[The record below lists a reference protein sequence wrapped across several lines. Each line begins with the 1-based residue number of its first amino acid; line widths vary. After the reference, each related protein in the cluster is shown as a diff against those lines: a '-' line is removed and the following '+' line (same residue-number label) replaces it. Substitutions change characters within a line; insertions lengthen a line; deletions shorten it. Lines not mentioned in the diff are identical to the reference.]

1 VKLPDFALPG
11 LPLQL
16 NPGTGTMA
24 LSFALNG
31 DNLRAHWG
39 VRSTSIRWSRVSE
52 PSAATDVE
60 QLVWRVLQGVESLE
74 LAADVRGTLSSPR
87 LAVRSNLDDVVAQR
101 LRALVGEEVAAAERR
116 LRGEVDRLV
125 DEKVA
130 PARARATAAAGEV
143 TARIAEQKA
152 ALDRAQR
159 DLELRIR
166 DITRGIR
173 LP

>member
-1 VKLPDFALPG
+1 VKLPDFDLPG

-16 NPGTGTMA
+16 IPGTGTMA
-24 LSFALNG
+24 LSFALDG

-39 VRSTSIRWSRVSE
+39 VRSTSIQWSRD
-52 PSAATDVE
+52 SAATGTDVE
-60 QLVWRVLQGVESLE
+60 QLVWRVLQGVQTLE
-74 LAADVRGTLSSPR
+74 LSADVRGTLTSPR
-87 LAVRSNLDDVVAQR
+87 LAVRSNLDDAVAQR
-101 LRALVGEEVAAAERR
+101 LRAVVGEEVAAAERR

-125 DEKVA
+125 DEKA
-130 PARARATAAAGEV
+130 GPARSRATAAASEV

-159 DLELRIR
+159 DLEQRLRE
-166 DITRGIR
+166 ITRGIR